1 MAKTT
6 KTVTKDELDGNVA
19 LARPANEL
27 DRLSFV
33 DPLLRLVQQALG
45 PFVTHRDQCEG
56 DPCTCG
62 LLTALEDLQ
71 RREIIVRRY
80 GVIE

>member
-1 MAKTT
+1 MTKV
-6 KTVTKDELDGNVA
+6 KTVTKNELNGDA
-19 LARPANEL
+19 PLARPANEL
-27 DRLSFV
+27 DTLTFV

-45 PFVTHRDQCEG
+45 PFVVHRDECEG

-62 LLTALEDLQ
+62 LVTTLVELQ

-80 GVIE
+80 GVID